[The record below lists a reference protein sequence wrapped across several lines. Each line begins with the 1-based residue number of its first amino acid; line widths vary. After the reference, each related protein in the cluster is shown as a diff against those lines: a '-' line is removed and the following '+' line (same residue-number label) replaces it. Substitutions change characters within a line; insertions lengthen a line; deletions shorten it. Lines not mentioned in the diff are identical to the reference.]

1 MFYGCESVAYFMK
14 EKLKLPA
21 LSHYI
26 ASLKN
31 VFKKEKKKWCQLWG
45 IYEIKIFKLNEQN
58 YLLMVYFI
66 IKSS

>member
-31 VFKKEKKKWCQLWG
+31 VFKKEKKNGVNYGEYK
-45 IYEIKIFKLNEQN
+45 KLRFLN
-58 YLLMVYFI
+58 
-66 IKSS
+66 